1 MNRTLSASE
10 ISELYASTQ
19 PVLEHQITSPSNTYT
34 VNYYQQTPDSVSYS
48 VSGGGTPTAPTFTG
62 VSLGQTLNHV
72 VTLTTSA
79 QTLWLD
85 AGSSWSVP
93 HVESGTSTQRW
104 ATNPDTGTASSTIAP
119 TYYNQYNQP
128 TKIDYIDGG
137 TTSVSLTCTVYGAN
151 NATALLTT
159 SQNFWADSGG
169 TCSVPATTSIVSGAS
184 RLSMGPTYSWS
195 VSKSGSVPSVLDGYL
210 QYFLDDASGIGVS
223 GQDNGTAYA
232 PTGSAWFDHGTVTA
246 AGLSTNSYAL
256 DAASW
261 LYQVSPAGYQVLS
274 NSSLSPVP
282 SLSADTLSWTA
293 SGAVKWSLYD
303 PSSSGYV
310 VQTVNDNG
318 VATAFSG
325 PTSSGSGNVYTASG
339 SSPWTIDLAATGTS
353 QSNNVQQGGGGY
365 VPPSCAYGT
374 NATTGFCNPAPSVIP
389 ANPTASPPT
398 ALIDLAVLAM
408 LAVAAV
414 VLIAGRR
421 KELESDFKREAKK
434 DITFRRPK
442 KK

>member
-1 MNRTLSASE
+1 VTVGDHYVSSTERYSSNANTTLSA
-10 ISELYASTQ
+10 AN
-19 PVLEHQITSPSNTYT
+19 TSG
-34 VNYYQQTPDSVSYS
+34 PDVS
-48 VSGGGTPTAPTFTG
+48 
-62 VSLGQTLNHV
+62 
-72 VTLTTSA
+72 
-79 QTLWLD
+79 
-85 AGSSWSVP
+85 
-93 HVESGTSTQRW
+93 
-104 ATNPDTGTASSTIAP
+104 I
-119 TYYNQYNQP
+119 YNQFDQP
-128 TKIDYIDGG
+128 TKIDYVDGG
-137 TTSVSLTCTVYGAN
+137 TTSVSLTCTDYGAN
-151 NATALLTT
+151 NATALTT
-159 SQNFWADSGG
+159 SSQNFWADSGG

-184 RLSMGPTYSWS
+184 RLSMGPTYSYS

-223 GQDNGTAYA
+223 GQNNGTAYS

-293 SGAVKWSLYD
+293 SGPMKWSLYD

-318 VATAFSG
+318 VATSFSG

-353 QSNNVQQGGGGY
+353 QSNNIQQGGGGY
-365 VPPSCAYGT
+365 VPPSCPVGEFLNSTSGACQTPAAPTQIGNT
-374 NATTGFCNPAPSVIP
+374 AIPNTTVEEGV
-389 ANPTASPPT
+389 
-398 ALIDLAVLAM
+398 AVL
-408 LAVAAV
+408 LIVVIVALVAS
-414 VLIAGRR
+414 
-421 KELESDFKREAKK
+421 KEEKKTSDFVRREEKK
-434 DITFRRPK
+434 VRFPRPK
-442 KK
+442 KR